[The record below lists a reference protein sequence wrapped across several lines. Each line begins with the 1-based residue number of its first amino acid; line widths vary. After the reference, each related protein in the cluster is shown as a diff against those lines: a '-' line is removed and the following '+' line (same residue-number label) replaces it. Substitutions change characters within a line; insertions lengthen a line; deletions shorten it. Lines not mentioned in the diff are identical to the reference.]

1 MIINA
6 KYTKKNETERYFFN
20 AVDFFVKK
28 KRLTEP
34 VNLFSVFRFTSLSVG
49 EPKVTSLWS
58 VRASPFG
65 VPFKR
70 FP

>member
-20 AVDFFVKK
+20 AVDFFIKK

-34 VNLFSVFRFTSLSVG
+34 VNLFYVIRY
-49 EPKVTSLWS
+49 
-58 VRASPFG
+58 
-65 VPFKR
+65 PFKR